1 MEWELFLRATIAL
14 IIITDPLGNVPLFL
28 YLTEGMSKEER
39 MKELKNATIWSFG
52 ILIIFALLGEGIMRF
67 LDVSIPSLRIAGGLL
82 LLLISLNM
90 MFGSREEKTLGVSVG
105 VVPLATP
112 LIAGPGAITTVLV
125 YTNLLPGF
133 QKLFIILSIL
143 MAIAL
148 TWIVLKESERLY
160 GLLGKDGSHALTRIM
175 SILLAA
181 IAVEM
186 MVRGIEA
193 HLSAW

>member
-28 YLTEGMSKEER
+28 YLTEGMGKEER
-39 MKELKNATIWSFG
+39 RKELKNAVIWSFA
-52 ILIIFALLGEGIMRF
+52 ILLVFAIFGETIMRF
-67 LDVSIPSLRIAGGLL
+67 LDVSLTSLRIAGGIL
-82 LLLISLNM
+82 LLLISFNM
-90 MFGSREEKTLGVSVG
+90 MFGKKEDQTSGVSVG

-125 YTNLLPGF
+125 YTNLLPGL
-133 QKLFIILSIL
+133 QKFLVIISICI
-143 MAIAL
+143 AILL
-148 TWIVLKESERLY
+148 TWIVLKESEKLY
-160 GLLGKDGSHALTRIM
+160 EILGRDGSHALTRIM

-186 MVRGIEA
+186 MMNGVKSFIMA
-193 HLSAW
+193 

>member
-28 YLTEGMSKEER
+28 YLTEGMGKEER
-39 MKELKNATIWSFG
+39 RKELKNAVIWSFA
-52 ILIIFALLGEGIMRF
+52 ILLVFAIFGETIMRF
-67 LDVSIPSLRIAGGLL
+67 LDVSLTSLRIAGGLL
-82 LLLISLNM
+82 LLLISFNM
-90 MFGSREEKTLGVSVG
+90 MFGKKEDQTSGVSVG

-125 YTNLLPGF
+125 YTNLLPGL
-133 QKLFIILSIL
+133 QKFLVILSICI
-143 MAIAL
+143 AILL
-148 TWIVLKESERLY
+148 TWIVLKESEKLY
-160 GLLGKDGSHALTRIM
+160 ELLGRDGSHALTRIM

-186 MVRGIEA
+186 MMNGVKSFIMA
-193 HLSAW
+193 